1 MYEIPLRCPEKTRC
15 WLEIRSA
22 CVEHEHSLLQ
32 HSHLHQW
39 LILPGVKLGQRSTF
53 SQTRQVRAHSFS
65 PPSFHSF
72 YPWLGLRMLWEHSP
86 PSTLSTQVNLLCSGN
101 IQRSSSDAE
110 GGWGSGGER
119 PSEGA
124 GARLLLCSC
133 TGLWNAVSRV
143 HQRGLPGR
151 NLLGPVRRA
160 HPPCKITVRALPF
173 PVSSANLFLAAMVM
187 R

>member
-1 MYEIPLRCPEKTRC
+1 MKYPWDVQHRFKKKTRC

-39 LILPGVKLGQRSTF
+39 LILPGVKLGRRSTF

-72 YPWLGLRMLWEHSP
+72 YPWLGLRMLWEHFFF
-86 PSTLSTQVNLLCSGN
+86 PSTLSTQMNLLCSGN

-110 GGWGSGGER
+110 GGEGGER
-119 PSEGA
+119 PSEELEPGYCAVLARTHEMRWVGSTRGA
-124 GARLLLCSC
+124 CQGETYRGPSEVPTRL
-133 TGLWNAVSRV
+133 V
-143 HQRGLPGR
+143 
-151 NLLGPVRRA
+151 
-160 HPPCKITVRALPF
+160 K
-173 PVSSANLFLAAMVM
+173 
-187 R
+187 

>member
-110 GGWGSGGER
+110 GRWGSGGTALWGSWSLATAVFLHR
-119 PSEGA
+119 LVKCGDSGPPEGLA
-124 GARLLLCSC
+124 REKPIGARQAC
-133 TGLWNAVSRV
+133 
-143 HQRGLPGR
+143 
-151 NLLGPVRRA
+151 
-160 HPPCKITVRALPF
+160 PPAL
-173 PVSSANLFLAAMVM
+173 
-187 R
+187 